1 MAKRFSVETSKM
13 DVKYPFISESSGS
26 KLYFATTAPNP
37 KIKYSH
43 KLGGSKQEEELD
55 IESFIDVKGWK
66 ALGNK
71 IGEYKVLKVDH
82 LNPPKLEDVVE
93 VKEEKKTEG
102 DLFTQ
107 NDENK
112 EGELDSKKDDKSNGG
127 ELKAGDTIDLDL

>member
-13 DVKYPFISESSGS
+13 DVKYSFISESSGS
-26 KLYFATTAPNP
+26 KLYFATTASGP

-82 LNPPKLEDVVE
+82 LNPPKFEEVVE
-93 VKEEKKTEG
+93 AKEEKKATG

-107 NDENK
+107 NDDNK
-112 EGELDSKKDDKSNGG
+112 RDKLDSKKDNKSDDG